1 MRFLNSIRR
10 RLGYVAVGAVA
21 ALGVAAI
28 SQDGTEAADHRDG
41 PIFANTPANGRA
53 DINDIYLF
61 QAPGNINNTVIIFTV
76 SPFPGGGGG
85 TPATFD
91 PTLVYDVK
99 VDNTGDAVEDI
110 TFRFTFGAP
119 NGQGV
124 QAFTMRGLPSTKFP
138 PTGILATG
146 NTGAN
151 VNVRGGGLVRAAVQ
165 DDPFFFDATGFG
177 QFVAAGAVP
186 FPRPV
191 GTAANFFG
199 PDGNTLSISL
209 ELPTATLR
217 SAPSN
222 PNIGVFTTTVRNG
235 VQLDRTGRPAINTAL
250 VPPVPRNSLGRG
262 DRRNAFNAGLPRNDR
277 RAFRADLIATL
288 TNVYGRPLNGP
299 FPTSAS
305 SLADFLLPDILTFNT
320 STAFT
325 TNAADAN
332 GFPNGR
338 RMRDDVIDLE
348 LNLLTG
354 GGITT
359 DNVADDNGDKIT
371 DGTMRANGTFRPVA
385 FPYIGAANLPL
396 NGAGNSFPRP

>member
-1 MRFLNSIRR
+1 MKFFSSLRR
-10 RLGYVAVGAVA
+10 RLGLA
-21 ALGVAAI
+21 ALGAAAVLGTLAVPR
-28 SQDGTEAADHRDG
+28 DGTEAADHRDG
-41 PIFANTPANGRA
+41 PIFSNTPANGRA
-53 DINDIYLF
+53 DLNDIYVF
-61 QAPGNINNTVIIFTV
+61 QAPGNANNTVMIFTV

-91 PTLVYDVK
+91 PTLVYDFK
-99 VDNTGDAVEDI
+99 IDNTGDAVEDI

-138 PTGILATG
+138 PTGILASG

-151 VNVRGGGLVRAAVQ
+151 VNVRGGGMVRAAVQ

-177 QFVAAGAVP
+177 QFIAAGAVP

-199 PDGNTLSISL
+199 PDGNTLSIAL
-209 ELPTATLR
+209 EIPTARIR
-217 SAPSN
+217 SSASN
-222 PNIGVFTTTVRNG
+222 TNIGVFITTSRNG

-250 VPPVPRNSLGRG
+250 IPPVPRNSLGRG
-262 DRRNAFNAGLPRNDR
+262 ERRNAFNAGHPRNDKR
-277 RAFRADLIATL
+277 DFRADMLSVL
-288 TNVYGRPLNGP
+288 TAVYGRPLNGP
-299 FPTSAS
+299 FPTSAT

-320 STAFT
+320 ATAFT
-325 TNAADAN
+325 TNASDAN

-338 RMRDDVIDLE
+338 RMRDDVIDVE

-359 DNVADDNGDKIT
+359 DNVGDDNGDRIT
-371 DGTMRANGTFRPVA
+371 DGTMRSNGTFRPIA
-385 FPYIGAANLPL
+385 FPYIGPANLPL